1 MILSLLFYCRAGFE
15 NDCASEVM
23 EYASRKGIEGFV
35 KAKPNSAHVI
45 FQSHNPESI
54 ISLWNDLQLN
64 DLVFARQVL
73 LSSPLYSEL
82 PEKNRT
88 TPIFKAFEENFA
100 SILNGKKYLDD
111 LFIEALDTDEYKEV
125 LTFCKKFTSPMLSEL
140 RKNGYVLGDKN
151 QRALRMHLLFL
162 NGQSCYVALCAPKKA
177 SQWFMGI
184 PRLKF
189 PGDAPSRSTLKLEEA
204 FFAFLNENEREI
216 RLKQGM
222 TAVDLGACPGG
233 WTYQFVRRDIYVI
246 AVDNGNMDPALLKS
260 GLVEHLKEDGFKY
273 RPKKTVDWMV
283 CDMVERPS
291 RIAKLVAEWAA
302 SKMAKEF
309 IFNLKLP
316 MKKKHLEVKECLN
329 IISEE
334 LNLEGIPFQM
344 KCKHLYHDRDEV
356 TVWLRLGSFN

>member
-1 MILSLLFYCRAGFE
+1 MNLSLLFYCRAGFE
-15 NDCASEVM
+15 NDCASEIM
-23 EYASRKGIEGFV
+23 EYASAKNIEGFV
-35 KAKPNSAHVI
+35 KAKINTAHVL
-45 FQSHNPESI
+45 FQAHNPQEI
-54 ISLWNDLQLN
+54 VTLWNDLQLN

-73 LSSPLYSEL
+73 LTSQLYSDL

-88 TPIFKAFEENFA
+88 IPIFKAFEENF
-100 SILNGKKYLDD
+100 SFIINEKKYLDD
-111 LFIEALDTDEYKEV
+111 LFIEALDTDEHKEV

-140 RKNGYVLGDKN
+140 RKKGYVIGDKN
-151 QRALRMHLLFL
+151 QRALRLHLLFL
-162 NGQSCYVALCAPKKA
+162 TGQSCYIALCAPKKA

-189 PGDAPSRSTLKLEEA
+189 PNDAPSRSTLKLEEA
-204 FFAFLNENEREI
+204 FFVFFNESEREL

-222 TAVDLGACPGG
+222 TAVDLGSSPGG

-246 AVDNGNMDPALLKS
+246 AVDNGEMNSALMKT

-273 RPKKTVDWMV
+273 RPKKPVDWMV
-283 CDMVERPS
+283 CDMVEKPK
-291 RIAKLVAEWAA
+291 RIAELITEWAVR
-302 SKMAKEF
+302 KLAKDF

-329 IISEE
+329 IITQE
-334 LNLEGIPFQM
+334 LNLEGLSYKL

-356 TVWLRLGSFN
+356 TVWLSLG

>member
-1 MILSLLFYCRAGFE
+1 MTLSLLFYCRAGFE
-15 NDCASEVM
+15 NDCASEII
-23 EYASRKGIEGFV
+23 EYANNKNVEGFV
-35 KAKPNSAHVI
+35 KAKPNSAHVF
-45 FQSHNPESI
+45 FQAHNPEGI

-64 DLVFARQVL
+64 DLIFARQVL
-73 LSSPLYSEL
+73 LSSPLYSDL

-88 TPIFKAFEENFA
+88 IPIFKAFEKNFA

-111 LFIEALDTDEYKEV
+111 LFVEALDADEYKEV

-140 RKNGYVLGDKN
+140 RKNGYIIGNNN

-189 PGDAPSRSTLKLEEA
+189 PVEAPSRSTLKLEEA
-204 FFAFLNENEREI
+204 FFTFLNENEREI

-246 AVDNGNMDPALLKS
+246 AVDNGAMDSSLLKS
-260 GLVEHLKEDGFKY
+260 GLVEHLKEDGFKF
-273 RPKKTVDWMV
+273 RPKKTVDWLV
-283 CDMVERPS
+283 CDMVERPK
-291 RIAKLVAEWAA
+291 RIAKLVTEWAV

-316 MKKKHLEVKECLN
+316 MKKKHFEVKECIK
-329 IISEE
+329 IIFEE

-356 TVWLRLGSFN
+356 TVWLRLDSLN

>member
-1 MILSLLFYCRAGFE
+1 MSLSLLFYCRAGFE

-23 EYASRKGIEGFV
+23 EYASGKNVEGFI

-45 FQSHNPESI
+45 FQAHHPEHV

-82 PEKNRT
+82 PETNRA
-88 TPIFKAFEENFA
+88 TPLVQAFEKNFS

-125 LTFCKKFTSPMLSEL
+125 LTFCKKFMSPMLSEL
-140 RKNGYVLGDKN
+140 RKNNYILGDKN

-162 NGQSCYVALCAPKKA
+162 NGRSCYVALCAPKKS

-189 PGDAPSRSTLKLEEA
+189 PGEAPSRSTLKLEEA
-204 FFAFLNENEREI
+204 FFIFLTEKERET

-233 WTYQFVRRDIYVI
+233 WTYQFIRRDIYVI
-246 AVDNGNMDPALLKS
+246 AVDNGDMDSSLLKS
-260 GLVEHLKEDGFKY
+260 GFVEHLKEDGFKF

-283 CDMVERPS
+283 CDMVEKPS
-291 RIAKLVAEWAA
+291 RIAKLVAEWAVLKLA
-302 SKMAKEF
+302 NEF

-316 MKKKHLEVKECLN
+316 MKKKYLEIKECLN
-329 IISEE
+329 LISEE
-334 LNLEGIPFQM
+334 LNLEGVSFQM

-356 TVWLRLGSFN
+356 TVWLRLG